1 MPRPQGSIE
10 ERSPGRWR
18 VRYWES
24 SGRCT
29 LSVQGTRE
37 DAEAALQL
45 ALLGKAPKLVRVR
58 RRRSKVRQRAPSD
71 WLTSPDHEAE
81 ELKSTAYHEAGHAI
95 ICTVLGGSVVRATIR
110 PTYGLKGHVKS
121 SRLSP
126 ADRIIEGLAGWVAQR
141 KYLREAGWWS
151 RMALDD
157 RVEAKD
163 GAAHDIAN
171 ARRLLVSVSRFN
183 DGEASLPS
191 AYLRRQREIF
201 DAAWA
206 RTVLLVRRHWDRIA
220 ALAEIL
226 LEKET
231 AKSDDI
237 DWAMS
242 RPHRRPSLAR
252 DPILRNASAP
262 QHALRA
268 YTAPRARVG
277 ERLRLADH
285 QQFKTITKLR

>member
-18 VRYWES
+18 VRYWGS
-24 SGRCT
+24 SGRST
-29 LSVQGTRE
+29 VSVQGTRE

-45 ALLGKAPKLVRVR
+45 ALLGKAPKPARIR
-58 RRRSKVRQRAPSD
+58 RQRSKTRQRASSN

-81 ELKSTAYHEAGHAI
+81 ELRSTAFHEAGHAI

-141 KYLREAGWWS
+141 KYLRETGWWS

-163 GAAHDIAN
+163 GATHDIAN
-171 ARRLLVSVSRFN
+171 ARRLLRSINRFDN
-183 DGEASLPS
+183 GEASLPPS
-191 AYLRRQREIF
+191 AYLHRQREIF

-237 DWAMS
+237 EWAMS
-242 RPHRRPSLAR
+242 RPHRRPSLTR
-252 DPILRNASAP
+252 DPILPNASAP
-262 QHALRA
+262 EHPVAH
-268 YTAPRARVG
+268 TPPRAGG
-277 ERLRLADH
+277 ELLRLVDH
-285 QQFKTITKLR
+285 EQFKTISKLR